1 MYHRPV
7 LLPETITGLIT
18 NPDGVYVDV
27 TYGGGGH
34 SREILNK
41 LSAKGRLF
49 GFDQDKDA
57 AANAIQDIRFQFVN
71 SNFKHL
77 KKFLQFYKAYPVD
90 GILGDL
96 GVSSHQFDE
105 PSRGFSYRFDEP
117 LDMRMDTG
125 KGSTAAEI
133 VNTYPSQKLAKLLF
147 AFGEVQNA
155 HKIAALIEKTRQNH
169 PIQTTGQLAEAV
181 APFLPKGKENKTLSQ
196 IFQALRIEVNAEIEV
211 LQSLLEQSIETL
223 KPGGRIAIISY
234 HSLEDR
240 LVKNF
245 LKTGNTEGNLHKDF
259 YGNPL
264 TPFNLI
270 TKKAIIPSEEEIEQN
285 PRARSAKLR
294 IAEREFKDLR
304 FKDLKI

>member
-1 MYHRPV
+1 MYHQPV
-7 LLPETITGLIT
+7 LLQDTIAGLIN

-34 SREILNK
+34 SREILNL
-41 LSAKGRLF
+41 LSTKGRLL

-57 AANAIQDIRFQFVN
+57 AKNVLQDSRFQFVQ
-71 SNFKHL
+71 SNFRHL

-105 PSRGFSYRFDEP
+105 PERGFSYRFDEP
-117 LDMRMDTG
+117 LDMRMDTS
-125 KGSTAAEI
+125 KGITAAEL
-133 VNTYPSQKLAKLLF
+133 VNTCPSQKLAKLLF

-155 HKIAALIEKTRQNH
+155 HKIAALIEKARTSKA
-169 PIQTTGQLAEAV
+169 IETTGQLAEAV
-181 APFLPKGKENKTLSQ
+181 QPILPKGKENKALSQ

-211 LQSLLEQSIETL
+211 LQSLLEQSVEAL

-245 LKTGNTEGNLHKDF
+245 FKTGNAEGVLHKDF

-264 TPFNLI
+264 TPFKLI
-270 TKKAIIPSEEEIEQN
+270 TKKAIVPTAQEIELN

-294 IAEREFKDLR
+294 IAEKLR
-304 FKDLKI
+304 IKN

>member
-1 MYHRPV
+1 MYHQPV
-7 LLPETITGLIT
+7 LLQETIAGLV
-18 NPDGVYVDV
+18 NNLDGVYVDV
-27 TYGGGGH
+27 TFGGGGH
-34 SREILNK
+34 SREILKK
-41 LSAKGRLF
+41 LSEEGRLL

-57 AANAIQDIRFQFVN
+57 VKNAISDPRFQFVQ
-71 SNFKHL
+71 SNFRNL
-77 KKFLQFYKAYPVD
+77 KKFLQFYKAYPAD

-105 PSRGFSYRFDEP
+105 PSRGFSYRFDEQ
-117 LDMRMDTG
+117 LDMRMDRG
-125 KGSTAAEI
+125 KETTAADI
-133 VNTYPSQKLAKLLF
+133 VNTYPTQKLAKLLF

-155 HKIAALIEKTRQNH
+155 HKIAALIEKARHLNL
-169 PIQTTGQLAEAV
+169 IQTTRKLVEIVTPA
-181 APFLPKGKENKTLSQ
+181 LPKGKENKVLSQ

-211 LQSLLEQSIETL
+211 LQSLLEQSVDAL

-245 LKTGNTEGNLHKDF
+245 FKTGNIEGKLHKDF

-264 TPFNLI
+264 TPLKLV
-270 TKKAIIPSEEEIEQN
+270 TKKAIIPTEQEIEQN

-294 IAEREFKDLR
+294 IAEKTIRP
-304 FKDLKI
+304 

>member
-1 MYHRPV
+1 MYHQPV
-7 LLPETITGLIT
+7 LLLETIAGLVT
-18 NPDGVYVDV
+18 NPEGIYVDV
-27 TYGGGGH
+27 TFGGGGH
-34 SREILNK
+34 AREILNR
-41 LSAKGRLF
+41 LSQNGRLL

-57 AANAIQDIRFQFVN
+57 AKNAPEDSRFQFVQ

-105 PSRGFSYRFDEP
+105 ATRGFSYRFDEA
-117 LDMRMDTG
+117 LDMRMDRS
-125 KGSTAAEI
+125 KGITAAEI

-155 HKIAALIEKTRQNH
+155 HKIAALIEKARQAN
-169 PIQTTGQLAEAV
+169 PIQTTGKLAEAV
-181 APFLPKGKENKTLSQ
+181 APMLPKGKENKVLSQ
-196 IFQALRIEVNAEIEV
+196 IFQALRIEVNAEIEA
-211 LQSLLEQSIETL
+211 LQSLLEQSVEAL
-223 KPGGRIAIISY
+223 HPKGKIAIISY

-245 LKTGNTEGNLHKDF
+245 FKTGNIEGKLHKDF
-259 YGNPL
+259 YGNQL
-264 TPFNLI
+264 TPFKLI
-270 TKKAIIPSEEEIEQN
+270 TKKAIIPTEEEIGEN

-294 IAEREFKDLR
+294 IAEKVEN
-304 FKDLKI
+304 

>member
-7 LLPETITGLIT
+7 LLPETIAGLAT

-34 SREILNK
+34 SREILNN
-41 LSAKGRLF
+41 LSARGRLL

-57 AANAIQDIRFQFVN
+57 AKNAIQDPRFQFVQ

-90 GILGDL
+90 GILADL
-96 GVSSHQFDE
+96 GVSSYQFDE
-105 PSRGFSYRFDEP
+105 PTRGFSYRFDEP
-117 LDMRMDTG
+117 LDMRMDNG
-125 KGSTAAEI
+125 RGNTAAEI

-155 HKIAALIEKTRQNH
+155 HKIAARIETARQQN
-169 PIQTTGQLAEAV
+169 PIQTTGQLTEIV
-181 APFLPKGKENKTLSQ
+181 TPLLPKGKENKLLSQ
-196 IFQALRIEVNAEIEV
+196 IFQALRIEVNAEIEA
-211 LQSLLEQSIETL
+211 LQSLLEQSVEALNI
-223 KPGGRIAIISY
+223 GGRIAILSY

-245 LKTGNTEGNLHKDF
+245 LKTGNIEGKLHKDF

-264 TPFNLI
+264 TPFKRI
-270 TKKAIIPSEEEIEQN
+270 TKKAIIPTEEEIEQN

-294 IAEREFKDLR
+294 IAEKMR
-304 FKDLKI
+304 

>member
-1 MYHRPV
+1 MYHQPV
-7 LLPETITGLIT
+7 LLQESIAGLIN
-18 NPDGVYVDV
+18 NPDGIYVDV

-34 SREILNK
+34 SREILNQLSPNGK
-41 LSAKGRLF
+41 LL

-57 AANAIQDIRFQFVN
+57 AKNALQDPRFQFVQ

-77 KKFLQFYKAYPVD
+77 KKFLQFYKVYPVD

-117 LDMRMDTG
+117 LDMRMDTT
-125 KGSTAAEI
+125 KGTTAADI
-133 VNTYPSQKLAKLLF
+133 INTSPNQKLAKLLF

-155 HKIAALIEKTRQNH
+155 HKIAALIEKARQIN
-169 PIQTTGQLAEAV
+169 PIQTTGQLVEAIMPV
-181 APFLPKGKENKTLSQ
+181 LPKGKENKTLSQ
-196 IFQALRIEVNAEIEV
+196 IFQALRIEVNAEIEA
-211 LQSLLEQSIETL
+211 LQSLLEQSTDAL
-223 KPGGRIAIISY
+223 KPRGRIAIISY

-245 LKTGNTEGNLHKDF
+245 FKTGNIEGKLHKDF

-264 TPFNLI
+264 TPFKLI
-270 TKKAIIPSEEEIEQN
+270 TKKAIVPTEQEIEKN

-294 IAEREFKDLR
+294 IAEKVTSDE
-304 FKDLKI
+304 